1 MMNAVARPVIYRHFH
16 RIAWLAVALTLC
28 VVVFGAF
35 VRLSDAGLSCPD
47 WPTCYGRAAWPK
59 AVDEAASH
67 VASEIRP
74 FETHKAWREQVHR
87 HIAASLGVLVLV
99 LALLAARRRR
109 WGIAQIL
116 AAAGLVGAAIP
127 LYMHGEHVAASA
139 LAILGEALLLFA
151 ALRWSNIDLARA
163 AAQRLG
169 IEVEFKPIDWNA
181 KEAELSGKRVDVL
194 WNGLTITEERKKNIA
209 FTAPYMQNHQIV
221 VVKADAA
228 IKAKADL
235 AGKVVGVQDGSSA
248 VEAIEKDAATA
259 QSFKQLKKYGDN
271 VTALMDLSAGRV
283 DAVVLDEVV
292 GRYYSAKKPGEY
304 AVLDEHFGTED
315 YGVGLR
321 QDDAALRTRLDE
333 VLTAMKGDGSG
344 ARIAEQW
351 FGKNILK

>member
-1 MMNAVARPVIYRHFH
+1 MNP
-16 RIAWLAVALTLC
+16 LASPSR
-28 VVVFGAF
+28 
-35 VRLSDAGLSCPD
+35 RLLLAS
-47 WPTCYGRAAWPK
+47 AA
-59 AVDEAASH
+59 A
-67 VASEIRP
+67 
-74 FETHKAWREQVHR
+74 T
-87 HIAASLGVLVLV
+87 
-99 LALLAARRRR
+99 ALLWGCSKTETPAPAAPEP
-109 WGIAQIL
+109 AAP
-116 AAAGLVGAAIP
+116 AAATAPGLPARIVIGLDDNFPPMGFRDDKNQLVG
-127 LYMHGEHVAASA
+127 
-139 LAILGEALLLFA
+139 FD
-151 ALRWSNIDLARA
+151 IDLAREA
-163 AAQRLG
+163 GKRLG

-292 GRYYSAKKPGEY
+292 GRYYTAKKPNDY
-304 AVLDEHFGTED
+304 AVLDDHFGTEE
-315 YGVGLR
+315 YGVGTR
-321 QDDAALRTRLDE
+321 KDDTALLAKLQQAMD
-333 VLTAMKGDGSG
+333 AMKADGSA
-344 ARIAEQW
+344 ARISTEW
-351 FGKNILK
+351 FGKNIIK